1 MALKNYYAIL
11 GLPEAATPDTIKRAY
26 RQLALRYHPD
36 KNPSREAEERF
47 KEVNEAYEVLG
58 DAVARKAYDDRL
70 VQSRIGTI
78 HRDPRYRKRPAR
90 PSGPTPQQQ
99 LYLYMKEY
107 IPHMRT
113 IMWAGLAVCLLLAVD
128 VSLPARRSYE
138 SIVDMTFEVDNV
150 RKLHLDD
157 GSDVSLSR
165 ELARRF
171 DLGNKVI
178 VYRSYLMA
186 VPLRVENQQTRQTAA
201 IEATLYHN
209 FLFLPVLL
217 LGLSVAGLFFAKGV
231 ELQFNLGVVAAML
244 LIFTV
249 LLYLFQQ

>member
-1 MALKNYYAIL
+1 VKNYYSIL
-11 GLPEAATPDTIKRAY
+11 GLPDTASGEAIKRAY

-47 KEVNEAYEVLG
+47 KEINAAYAVLG
-58 DAVARKAYDDRL
+58 DAASRRAYDGQWL
-70 VQSRIGTI
+70 QHKQGVA
-78 HRDPRYRKRPAR
+78 HRDPKYRRRPTR
-90 PSGPTPQQQ
+90 PTGPTPQQQ

-107 IPHMRT
+107 VPYMRK
-113 IMWAGLAVCLLLAVD
+113 IMWAGLAVCVLLAVD
-128 VSLPARRSYE
+128 VALPARQSYE

-171 DLGNKVI
+171 NLGNEVI
-178 VYRSYLMA
+178 VYRSYLIS
-186 VPLRVENQQTRQTAA
+186 VPLKVENQRTGQTAA

-209 FLFLPVLL
+209 FAFLPLLL
-217 LGLSVAGLFFAKGV
+217 LGLSVAGLFFTRSV
-231 ELQFNLGVVAAML
+231 EAQFNLGVVAAMM
-244 LIFTV
+244 LIFTL
-249 LLYLFQQ
+249 LLYLFQ